1 MTILFLET
9 TLRKPSRI
17 FFSPRSTTVLNFIKF
32 SLFAISPIES
42 LYFMLTLSVVSSVL
56 SCSQPSCCHREKNGL
71 HFLLQMKQALTFQFG
86 CVDRSIR
93 HQNTWRGT
101 RTPEIGFNPNKP
113 VSTVTWIK
121 FYCTESQ
128 KDLFT
133 WKHSANKKLDKC
145 LTICYKVWMISKCY
159 WYNFGVLSQ
168 PFAPQNATKH
178 YVLA

>member
-1 MTILFLET
+1 MLSRPLKVFILCWHYLYSSIKRFVVQPAIL
-9 TLRKPSRI
+9 LP
-17 FFSPRSTTVLNFIKF
+17 PR
-32 SLFAISPIES
+32 
-42 LYFMLTLSVVSSVL
+42 
-56 SCSQPSCCHREKNGL
+56 KNGL

-93 HQNTWRGT
+93 HQNTWRRT

-113 VSTVTWIK
+113 ISTVIRIK
-121 FYCTESQ
+121 FYCTELSQ

-178 YVLA
+178 CVLASRYLLKANGC